1 MAMGN
6 NIFRLLGFSLI
17 LLAMPVCAF
26 SETLKDELIA
36 RDAYDYA
43 TDVANIKA
51 TNILNTLKKQHD
63 KELSIDN
70 NEEQKTTYIQCGSY
84 PCDLETNICWQY
96 CRTDKIDPETGKS
109 LGVCDTY
116 EYSCLLKGEEPPSNN
131 ATQCFTGCD
140 FKKTVFGIP
149 VRYKKV
155 FDGSDGNKYS
165 VDIGDKITLK
175 YANEGKNSASIR
187 GCEVLPVKLYNARK
201 CFFCPLF
208 STMYKVSGEITAIS
222 FKNLATAFATIL
234 MLGLALWVA
243 VQTLTQVSSLT
254 KQDAPKFLT
263 NLIKQSYKVL
273 IAFLLLQYSTQIFE
287 LGITPV
293 LKAGLAFG
301 NAMLDERY
309 SVIKT
314 SDNLTDDQKME
325 EQNPGI
331 TKRRAMLT
339 NTTYFDGDLYLNL
352 DNFVVNVQ
360 RNISFMQGIG
370 SSLICIGGHGMI
382 TPGSIITFGAG
393 FMMMIQGILL
403 AAFAFLM
410 AIAFAFYLLDAV
422 VQLGLAG
429 ALMPF
434 LIASW
439 PFKITAKYSKI
450 GWNMI
455 LNSVFIFMFAG
466 MVITVDLNLVSAA
479 VNFTVNEQTDTVN
492 EETCQDAE
500 HCEVKMG
507 SLYAIAKAINTQNEK
522 ELVNLTDISGVG
534 FLILLFCCIF
544 GFKFI
549 GQTKEMAGAFAS
561 GALKP
566 IAPSIA
572 TIGASAAK
580 SFALKTTQSTREAIG
595 RHLKGAPKKLW
606 GKIRGAFAGGGGE
619 EADGAKASGGQ
630 PLSSGLGSDADNSPD
645 NESEDNSMNVSENS
659 DSGGVRPVAVR
670 QNPAPQSR
678 QLNEGAAA
686 KNTPVSKSLNE
697 GSIART
703 QNAQNTEDDSA
714 EKLAGGKEA
723 SLLKQVKT
731 AGKRKKSGYSNRG
744 SRRARTKR
752 INKGK
757 KR

>member
-1 MAMGN
+1 MVPRFVVAQSAKYDPSKIEQMSSGTFVKTVLSEQNEYSDDEVEYIICGDNACRADTQKCVVKAMTRGDMFTSSAQEGN
-6 NIFRLLGFSLI
+6 SVAAFVILIRGQKYTTEYEYKCIEKNATIEDGWQENTDGAYVNKVVVKTRGLLQWFD
-17 LLAMPVCAF
+17 
-26 SETLKDELIA
+26 K
-36 RDAYDYA
+36 
-43 TDVANIKA
+43 KA
-51 TNILNTLKKQHD
+51 TSCYKGNDRKEYCIAVSGEKATMDKATITYNTA
-63 KELSIDN
+63 
-70 NEEQKTTYIQCGSY
+70 KTG
-84 PCDLETNICWQY
+84 
-96 CRTDKIDPETGKS
+96 
-109 LGVCDTY
+109 
-116 EYSCLLKGEEPPSNN
+116 
-131 ATQCFTGCD
+131 
-140 FKKTVFGIP
+140 FK
-149 VRYKKV
+149 
-155 FDGSDGNKYS
+155 
-165 VDIGDKITLK
+165 
-175 YANEGKNSASIR
+175 

-301 NAMLDERY
+301 NVMLDERY

-566 IAPSIA
+566 IAPSFA

-697 GSIART
+697 GGIART
-703 QNAQNTEDDSA
+703 QNAQNTENDSA
-714 EKLAGGKEA
+714 EKLAGGKEP

-731 AGKRKKSGYSNRG
+731 AGKRKKSGHSNRG